1 MNKIPVTRTI
11 AEAFRF
17 TFAGLEKVIGL
28 IWLPVVTLTIGGY
41 FVTAPLVRGMATAMQ
56 TGNLAQ
62 EGPMMATIFLFD
74 LVSLVLV
81 SVIAVAIAREI
92 LNPLKRPVFL
102 RFALGATEFRLVGA
116 LIGLYVLLIVFAV
129 VWVLLSFGLG
139 YLLDSVV
146 PSGAGVAAAGFQRTV
161 AFAVLVGLLLSPV
174 LLYLMLR
181 LSFFVV
187 PSVVMD
193 GKFGIE
199 RSWQLS
205 KGNFWRILGIT
216 LAIGLPIVAVWVAME
231 VGVLGWDVLN
241 PHFELIGNKAA
252 QMQHSVEQMQRTSD
266 NLPLLM
272 GLNFLLA
279 PFTNGLLFS
288 APAFAFKALSE
299 ADKT

>member
-41 FVTAPLVRGMATAMQ
+41 FVTAPMIRQMGVAMQ
-56 TGNLAQ
+56 TGNMAQ
-62 EGPMMATIFLFD
+62 QGPMLATIFLFD

-92 LNPLKRPVFL
+92 LSPLKRPVFL

-129 VWVLLSFGLG
+129 IWAVVSFGLG
-139 YLLDSVV
+139 YLLNSVV
-146 PSGAGVAAAGFQRTV
+146 PGGAGVAAAGFQR
-161 AFAVLVGLLLSPV
+161 ALGFGVLVGLLLSPA
-174 LLYLMLR
+174 LLYVMLR
-181 LSFFVV
+181 LAFFVV
-187 PSVVMD
+187 PSVVVD

-216 LAIGLPIVAVWVAME
+216 LAIGVPILAVWLALE
-231 VGVLGWDVLN
+231 VGVLGWDALN
-241 PHFELIGNKAA
+241 PHFELIGHQAE
-252 QMQHSVEQMQRTSD
+252 QMRHSAEQMQKTSD

-288 APAFAFKALSE
+288 APAFAFKALNE
-299 ADKT
+299 ADRT